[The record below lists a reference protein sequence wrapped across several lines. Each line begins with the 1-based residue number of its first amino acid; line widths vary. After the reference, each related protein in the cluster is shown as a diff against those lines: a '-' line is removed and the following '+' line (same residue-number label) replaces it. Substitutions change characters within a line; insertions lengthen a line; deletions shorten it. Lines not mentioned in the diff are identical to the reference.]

1 MHQHLHCRSPI
12 RGRKRERIW
21 ENIWR
26 DNSWKLFEHG
36 KGNSEVQEAETVP
49 GRINPRRNT
58 LRHIVIKLAKIKD
71 KDKIF
76 KTRKKRQI
84 TYKGTPK
91 RLSADFSTE
100 VLQVWREWHD
110 IFVLKMIKWENLKY
124 RVLYLAKLSLS
135 SDGEITNFTDKQKL
149 RESSST
155 EAALWQML
163 KELLKG
169 NRDKEKIYKN

>member
-1 MHQHLHCRSPI
+1 
-12 RGRKRERIW
+12 
-21 ENIWR
+21 
-26 DNSWKLFEHG
+26 
-36 KGNSEVQEAETVP
+36 
-49 GRINPRRNT
+49 
-58 LRHIVIKLAKIKD
+58 
-71 KDKIF
+71 
-76 KTRKKRQI
+76 
-84 TYKGTPK
+84 
-91 RLSADFSTE
+91 
-100 VLQVWREWHD
+100 
-110 IFVLKMIKWENLKY
+110 MIKWENLKY